1 MQRVAASIVCF
12 VIRRCHV
19 MHYTVY
25 NRLDLT
31 RRSSLFV
38 LIVARIGEQLSFGIA
53 VSARS

>member
-1 MQRVAASIVCF
+1 
-12 VIRRCHV
+12 